1 MSMNSD
7 IPTRLTRTSGPL
19 TPEQRITKQ
28 MRFLRVF
35 RESGNIKA
43 SCKAAGIHRS
53 TYYDWRDHDE
63 AFKAELPDASEDAN
77 DTLEFAAYDRAVRGV
92 ESHVVSMGRV
102 VYEEEQARDKSGNP
116 LLDSNDRPIMLRGK
130 PIIERKYSDALLTTL
145 LKARMPEK
153 YKDKQQVD
161 LNAQANPQ
169 DVQNL
174 HDAIA
179 KALAPFPDA
188 KIAVAEALI
197 ERGKAK

>member
-1 MSMNSD
+1 MSEQSD
-7 IPTRLTRTSGPL
+7 NPTPSIAQVLSLTQSL
-19 TPEQRITKQ
+19 
-28 MRFLRVF
+28 FLEAF
-35 RESGNIKA
+35 RESGNIKY
-43 SCKAAGIHRS
+43 SCKVAGIHRS
-53 TYYDWRDHDE
+53 TYYDWRDRDE
-63 AFKAELPDASEDAN
+63 AFKAELPDATEDAN

-92 ESHVVSMGRV
+92 ESYVVSMGRV
-102 VYEEEQARDKSGNP
+102 VYEEEQARDKAGNP
-116 LLDSNDRPIMLRGK
+116 LLDKNDQPIMKRGK

-197 ERGKAK
+197 AKERAE